1 MYQGDDG
8 RYSLIEIRTGKEQI
22 PEAEKMLLRFRN
34 AIRKHNE
41 RAFPNSEPRRPVFQ
55 EPAALIDRCAKAPM
69 GYTTAKG
76 VKIVPVGCLRD

>member
-1 MYQGDDG
+1 
-8 RYSLIEIRTGKEQI
+8 
-22 PEAEKMLLRFRN
+22 MLLRFRN

-76 VKIVPVGCLRD
+76 VKIVPVGLPSGLIQVIIADGPRGLFSQRWYSC